1 MYKTNG
7 RDGNSMAGIVLEMP
21 MSIPSW
27 VLSTHKSKK
36 CYTMM
41 TKTVTGGFDGSWR
54 YVLL

>member
-7 RDGNSMAGIVLEMP
+7 RDGNSMVGIVLEMP

-36 CYTMM
+36 CYTMV
-41 TKTVTGGFDGSWR
+41 TKTVTGGLDGSWR